1 MFRKPILLLIKCY
14 VILQTHPG
22 LFFIVVGVE
31 FHTVAGVALAT
42 PISPP
47 TLAPCPGRRRVSW
60 SDSYIVILSF
70 LKFLTILSLTDGHL
84 GRTIEQAGN
93 FIHSVHLCFGEF
105 GKLCLCLLLV
115 ASDHNV
121 HKFLGD
127 MSALPQFLLSV
138 RNPLTKDQTLS
149 QHHSNNGPL

>member
-1 MFRKPILLLIKCY
+1 MFRKPILLLIKCC
-14 VILQTHPG
+14 VILQTHPE
-22 LFFIVVGVE
+22 LFLIVV
-31 FHTVAGVALAT
+31 GVALAT

-47 TLAPCPGRRRVSW
+47 TPAPCPGGRVLW
-60 SDSYIVILSF
+60 SDSYMVILSV
-70 LKFLTILSLTDGHL
+70 LKFLTTLSLTDWHL
-84 GRTIEQAGN
+84 GRTIGEAGN
-93 FIHSVHLCFGEF
+93 FIHSVYLCFGEC

-127 MSALPQFLLSV
+127 TFSFTLVPAFCEEPS
-138 RNPLTKDQTLS
+138 NKGSPLS